1 MKKNKHGSRI
11 ALYIGVAIMIF
22 FCLFPIYFLVLDSF
36 QPTEIAYSSPPV
48 LYPSNFTLSNYINVF
63 KDIPLAKYILNS
75 TIVSL
80 SSTGIAIL
88 IGAMLAFAIS
98 KIKFR
103 GSGTLLNMLLIFGF
117 FPATITIYPIYLMYA
132 KINLMNNYLALIL
145 PYVAMS
151 IPLTV
156 WVLATYF
163 DNVPTELYESAR
175 VDGAKRFQIFYK
187 IIMPLA
193 IPAVSTVAI
202 LDFIAC
208 WNEFM
213 FALTFMTNDNM
224 RTITVGIS
232 MISGRF
238 AYQYPW
244 GEIIAGALLVT
255 LPLVIIIFVAQEKII
270 SGLTAGAIKG

>member
-1 MKKNKHGSRI
+1 MHNEKHDSKKKFF
-11 ALYIGVAIMIF
+11 LYIGVVIMIF
-22 FCLFPIYFLVLDSF
+22 FCLFPIYFLILDSV
-36 QPTEIAYSSPPV
+36 QPTEIAYSSPPI
-48 LYPSNFTLSNYINVF
+48 LYPSNFTFSNYVNVF
-63 KDIPLAKYILNS
+63 KDIPLVKFNS

-80 SSTGIAIL
+80 TSTGIVIL

-98 KIKFR
+98 KIRFK
-103 GSGTLLNMLLIFGF
+103 GSAILLNMLLIFGF
-117 FPATITIYPIYLMYA
+117 FPATITIYPIYQMYA

-145 PYVAMS
+145 PYVAMN

-175 VDGAKRFQIFYK
+175 TDGASRFQIFYK
-187 IIMPLA
+187 IIIPLA
-193 IPAVSTVAI
+193 VPAVSTVAI